1 MSYKINL
8 YKTECYIKKQITVR
22 DMLLHYFQLLINLR
36 NYMLYFY
43 YEIYEFYYDYITF
56 NY

>member
-8 YKTECYIKKQITVR
+8 YKTECYIKKQITVQY
-22 DMLLHYFQLLINLR
+22 MLLHYFELLINLR

-43 YEIYEFYYDYITF
+43 YEIYKFYYDYIRF

>member
-8 YKTECYIKKQITVR
+8 YKTECYIKKQITVQ
-22 DMLLHYFQLLINLR
+22 DMLLHYFELLINLR

-43 YEIYEFYYDYITF
+43 YEIYEFYYDYIKF

>member
-43 YEIYEFYYDYITF
+43 YEIYDFYYDYIRF

>member
-43 YEIYEFYYDYITF
+43 YEIYEFYYDYIKF